1 LLLAALATPALAATT
16 EHYAVIDTVSNCA
29 VIDTKPS
36 PYDISGLKIL
46 GQKSGYSNMEAA
58 QKTLKSDSP
67 QCKGTVQR
75 A

>member
-1 LLLAALATPALAATT
+1 
-16 EHYAVIDTVSNCA
+16 VIDTVSNCA
-29 VIDTKPS
+29 VIDAKPS

-58 QKTLKSDSP
+58 QKTLKSDSS